1 MPSDPIARELI
12 RESGGYIAAP
22 SANRSGRPSPTQ
34 AKYVV
39 EDLRGRVDMILDGG
53 ASEIG
58 LESTIVDLSGEVP
71 VILRPGYITEEMLV
85 KAIGNVEMDKGLLD
99 SDPQIK
105 PKAPGMKYRHYAPQG
120 SLAIVEGPKE
130 QVTAYI
136 NEKIKEYRKEGMKTG
151 VIAAFETAA
160 GYQADCVKCP
170 GKRNDESEIA
180 RHLFRIL
187 RELDDEGIQ
196 VIYAEAFDGHGVGC
210 AIMNR
215 LLKAAGYQVITL

>member
-1 MPSDPIARELI
+1 M
-12 RESGGYIAAP
+12 
-22 SANRSGRPSPTQ
+22 
-34 AKYVV
+34 
-39 EDLRGRVDMILDGG
+39 
-53 ASEIG
+53 
-58 LESTIVDLSGEVP
+58 
-71 VILRPGYITEEMLV
+71 
-85 KAIGNVEMDKGLLD
+85 
-99 SDPQIK
+99 
-105 PKAPGMKYRHYAPQG
+105 
-120 SLAIVEGPKE
+120 EGPKE